1 MGFESVLSSEVGG
14 ATSRYN
20 VCMSA
25 DKSLRFSCPECS
37 AELVIDSA
45 TGTILYHKTAQNAPA
60 GGKTLESLMQG
71 LEDDKKRA
79 EDIFEREKAA
89 MDDQDRLLEE
99 RFREVMSRVD
109 EVDDETPPLRPFDL
123 D

>member
-1 MGFESVLSSEVGG
+1 
-14 ATSRYN
+14 
-20 VCMSA
+20 MSA
-25 DKSLRFSCPECS
+25 DKSLRLNCPECS

-45 TGTILYHKTAQNAPA
+45 TGTILYHEAAQKAPA